1 MIQSSLYRALNK
13 GFDYQILACKDFK
26 ESELAKEVIS
36 YFKPNTKAIL
46 FPEFRAKKNDD
57 LRSFFEEFLQL
68 LGGLREF
75 YQALENKQEAIIIAP
90 ISALLHPLPKKELLE
105 SFKITLLE
113 KYNLKDLK
121 DKLFYYG
128 YEILDLVEVEG
139 EASFRGDIVDIYA
152 PNSKAYRLS
161 FFDTEC
167 ESIKEF
173 DPTTQ
178 MSLKEDL
185 LEIEIPPTL
194 FSLDEPSYKDLK
206 TKVEQS
212 PLNSFS
218 KDLTSFGLWFLGEK
232 ANDLLHAYKSVIS
245 PKALEEIQELASL
258 NELDCERFK
267 SLKVLENAQG
277 YEDLEIHAH
286 ALEGFIALHSN
297 HKITL
302 LAPNKTILDN
312 VLGTIKKSNM
322 DNVLGTIEKSNM
334 ECVIAPFV
342 LNFKTP
348 DGIFIS
354 LNSFERKKKRQK
366 SKLAL
371 NELNPGEWVV
381 HDDYGVGV
389 FSQLVQHSV
398 LGSKRDFLE
407 IAYLGEDKLLLP
419 VENLHLIARYVA
431 QSDSVPV
438 KDRLGKGS
446 FLKLKAKVRT
456 KLLEIAG
463 KIIELAAE
471 RNLILGKKMDTH
483 LAELE
488 VFKSHAGFE
497 YTSDQ
502 EKAIAEISKDLSS
515 KRVMDR
521 LLSGDVGFGKTEVA
535 MHAIFCAFL
544 NGFQSVLVVPTTLL
558 AHQHFETLRARFE
571 NFGVKVARLD
581 RYASEKNKLLKAV
594 ELGLIDVLVG
604 THAILGAKF
613 KNLGLVVV
621 DEEHKFGVKQKEAL
635 KELSKSVHF
644 LSMSATPIPRTLNM
658 ALSQIKSI
666 SSLKT
671 PPTDRKPSRTFLKEK
686 NDELLKEIIYREL
699 RRNGQIF
706 YIHNH
711 IASISKVK
719 TKLENL
725 IPKLKIAILH
735 SQINA
740 NKSEEI
746 MLEFAKGNYQ
756 VLLCTSIVES
766 GIHLPN
772 ANTIII
778 DNAQNFGLAD
788 LHQLRGRVGRG
799 KKEGFC
805 YFLIEDQ
812 KSLNEQA
819 LKRLLAL
826 EKNSYLGSGESIAY
840 HDLEIRGGGNLLGQ
854 DQSGHIKNI
863 GYALYTRMLEDA
875 IYELSGGK
883 KRLEKSVEIQLG
895 VSAFLNPELIASD
908 SLRLDLYRRLSLCEN
923 VDEVGQI
930 HEEIEDRFGKIDDLS
945 AQFLQ
950 IITLKILANQLGI
963 LKLSNFNQ
971 NITLTYSDEK
981 KESLKAPSK
990 DDNDILETL
999 LKHLRAQIS
1008 LKQR

>member
-26 ESELAKEVIS
+26 ESKLAKEVIS
-36 YFKPNTKAIL
+36 YFKPNTKAVL

-75 YQALENKQEAIIIAP
+75 YQALENKQEVIIIAP

-194 FSLDEPSYKDLK
+194 FSLDESSYKDLK

-232 ANDLLHAYKSVIS
+232 AQDLLSVYKSVIS
-245 PKALEEIQELASL
+245 PRALEEIQELTSL
-258 NELDCERFK
+258 NELDDERFK
-267 SLKVLENAQG
+267 FLKVLENVQG

-286 ALEGFIALHSN
+286 ALEGFIALHSH

-302 LAPNKTILDN
+302 LASNKTILDN
-312 VLGTIKKSNM
+312 AVSAL
-322 DNVLGTIEKSNM
+322 EKSNM

-348 DGIFIS
+348 DRIFIS

-371 NELNPGEWVV
+371 NELNAGEWVV

-389 FSQLVQHSV
+389 FSQLIQHSV

-431 QSDSVPV
+431 QSDSVPA

-456 KLLEIAG
+456 KLLEIAS

-471 RNLILGKKMDTH
+471 RNLILGKKMDVH

-544 NGFQSVLVVPTTLL
+544 NGFQSALVVPTTLL

-594 ELGLIDVLVG
+594 ELGQVDVLIG

-658 ALSQIKSI
+658 ALSQIKGI

-740 NKSEEI
+740 SESEEI

-812 KSLNEQA
+812 KNLNEQA

-908 SLRLDLYRRLSLCEN
+908 SLRLDLYRRLSLCED

-963 LKLSNFNQ
+963 IKLSNFNQ
-971 NITLTYSDEK
+971 NITITYGDEK

-1008 LKQR
+1008 LKRR

>member
-1 MIQSSLYRALNK
+1 MIQSSLYRALSE

-26 ESELAKEVIS
+26 ESKLAKEVIS
-36 YFKPNTKAIL
+36 YFKPNTKAVL

-105 SFKITLLE
+105 SFKITLSE

-178 MSLKEDL
+178 MSLKEEL

-232 ANDLLHAYKSVIS
+232 VQDLLSVYKSVIS

-258 NELDCERFK
+258 NELDGERFK
-267 SLKVLENAQG
+267 SLKVLENPQG

-286 ALEGFIALHSN
+286 ALEGFIALHSH

-312 VLGTIKKSNM
+312 VLGA
-322 DNVLGTIEKSNM
+322 LEKNSM

-456 KLLEIAG
+456 KLLEIAS

-471 RNLILGKKMDTH
+471 RNLILGKKMDTR

-544 NGFQSVLVVPTTLL
+544 NGFQSALVVPTTLL
-558 AHQHFETLRARFE
+558 AHQHFETLKARFE
-571 NFGVKVARLD
+571 KFGVKVARLD
-581 RYASEKNKLLKAV
+581 RYIKTSEKNKLLKAV
-594 ELGLIDVLVG
+594 ELGLIDVLIG

-613 KNLGLVVV
+613 KNLGLMVV

-658 ALSQIKSI
+658 ALSQIKGI
-666 SSLKT
+666 SSLKI

-686 NDELLKEIIYREL
+686 NDELLKEIIHREL

-719 TKLENL
+719 TKLEEL

-740 NKSEEI
+740 NESEEI

-908 SLRLDLYRRLSLCEN
+908 SLRLDLYRRLSLCED

-971 NITLTYSDEK
+971 NITLTYSDEH

-1008 LKQR
+1008 LKRR

>member
-36 YFKPNTKAIL
+36 YFKPHIKAIL

-75 YQALENKQEAIIIAP
+75 YQALENKQETIIIAP

-167 ESIKEF
+167 ESIKEL

-232 ANDLLHAYKSVIS
+232 ANDLLSVYKSVIS
-245 PKALEEIQELASL
+245 PRALEEIQELASL

-267 SLKVLENAQG
+267 FLKVLENVQG

-312 VLGTIKKSNM
+312 AISAL
-322 DNVLGTIEKSNM
+322 EKSYI

-389 FSQLVQHSV
+389 FSQLIQHSV

-419 VENLHLIARYVA
+419 VENLHLIARYVV
-431 QSDSVPV
+431 QSDSVPA

-456 KLLEIAG
+456 KLLEIAS

-471 RNLILGKKMDTH
+471 RNLILGKKMDVH

-488 VFKSHAGFE
+488 IFKSHAGFE

-515 KRVMDR
+515 HRVMDR

-544 NGFQSVLVVPTTLL
+544 NGFQSALVVPTTLL

-581 RYASEKNKLLKAV
+581 RYVSEKNKLLKAV
-594 ELGLIDVLVG
+594 ELGQVDVLVG

-658 ALSQIKSI
+658 ALSQIKGI

-711 IASISKVK
+711 IASILKVK

-740 NKSEEI
+740 NESEEI

-923 VDEVGQI
+923 TDEVGQI

-963 LKLSNFNQ
+963 IKLSNFNQ
-971 NITLTYSDEK
+971 NITIAYSDEK

-1008 LKQR
+1008 LKRR

>member
-1 MIQSSLYRALNK
+1 MIQSSLYGALNK

-139 EASFRGDIVDIYA
+139 EASFRGDIVDIYV

-194 FSLDEPSYKDLK
+194 FSLNEQSYKDLK

-258 NELDCERFK
+258 NELDGERFK
-267 SLKVLENAQG
+267 FLKVLENPQG
-277 YEDLEIHAH
+277 YEDLEIHVH
-286 ALEGFIALHSN
+286 ALESFIALHSN
-297 HKITL
+297 RKITL

-312 VLGTIKKSNM
+312 AISAL
-322 DNVLGTIEKSNM
+322 EKSHI

-371 NELNPGEWVV
+371 NELNAGEWVV

-407 IAYLGEDKLLLP
+407 IAYWGEDKLLLP

-431 QSDSVPV
+431 QSDSVPT

-446 FLKLKAKVRT
+446 FLKLKAKVKT
-456 KLLEIAG
+456 KLLEIAS

-471 RNLILGKKMDTH
+471 RNLILGKKMDTY

-488 VFKSHAGFE
+488 VFKSHVGFE

-544 NGFQSVLVVPTTLL
+544 NGFQSALVVPTTLL

-571 NFGVKVARLD
+571 NFGVKVVRLD

-604 THAILGAKF
+604 THAILGVKF

-658 ALSQIKSI
+658 ALSQIKGI
-666 SSLKT
+666 SSLKI

-686 NDELLKEIIYREL
+686 NDELLKEIIHREL

-719 TKLENL
+719 TKLEDL

-740 NKSEEI
+740 SESEEI

-923 VDEVGQI
+923 IDEVGQI

-963 LKLSNFNQ
+963 IKLSNFNQ
-971 NITLTYSDEK
+971 NITITYSDEK

-1008 LKQR
+1008 LKRH

>member
-36 YFKPNTKAIL
+36 YFKPNIKAIL

-75 YQALENKQEAIIIAP
+75 YQALENKQETIIIAP

-139 EASFRGDIVDIYA
+139 EASFRGDIVDIYV

-167 ESIKEF
+167 ESIKEL

-194 FSLDEPSYKDLK
+194 FSLNEQSYKDLK

-258 NELDCERFK
+258 NELDYERFK
-267 SLKVLENAQG
+267 FLKVLENPQG

-286 ALEGFIALHSN
+286 ALEGFIALHSH

-312 VLGTIKKSNM
+312 VLGM
-322 DNVLGTIEKSNM
+322 IEKSSM

-456 KLLEIAG
+456 KLLEIAS

-471 RNLILGKKMDTH
+471 RNLILGKKMDVH

-502 EKAIAEISKDLSS
+502 EKAIAEISRDLSS
-515 KRVMDR
+515 HRVMDR

-544 NGFQSVLVVPTTLL
+544 NGFQSALVVPTTLL

-594 ELGLIDVLVG
+594 GLGLIDVLVG

-658 ALSQIKSI
+658 ALSQIKGI

-719 TKLENL
+719 TKLEEL

-740 NKSEEI
+740 NESEEI

-950 IITLKILANQLGI
+950 IITLKILANQLDI
-963 LKLSNFNQ
+963 IKLSNFNQ
-971 NITLTYSDEK
+971 NITLTYSDEH

-1008 LKQR
+1008 LKRR

>member
-75 YQALENKQEAIIIAP
+75 YQALENKQEVIIIAP

-232 ANDLLHAYKSVIS
+232 AQDLLSVYKSVIS
-245 PKALEEIQELASL
+245 PRALEEIQELASL
-258 NELDCERFK
+258 NELDDERFK
-267 SLKVLENAQG
+267 FLKVLENAQG

-312 VLGTIKKSNM
+312 AVSALDT
-322 DNVLGTIEKSNM
+322 SNM

-348 DGIFIS
+348 DRIFIS

-371 NELNPGEWVV
+371 NELNAGEWVV

-389 FSQLVQHSV
+389 FSQLIQHSV

-502 EKAIAEISKDLSS
+502 EKAIAEISRDLSS
-515 KRVMDR
+515 HRVMDR

-544 NGFQSVLVVPTTLL
+544 NGFQSALVVPTTLL

-581 RYASEKNKLLKAV
+581 RYIKTSEKSKLLKAV
-594 ELGLIDVLVG
+594 ELGLVDALIG

-613 KNLGLVVV
+613 KNLGLMVV

-658 ALSQIKSI
+658 ALSQIKGI

-686 NDELLKEIIYREL
+686 NDELLKEIIHREL

-719 TKLENL
+719 TKLEEL

-740 NKSEEI
+740 NESEEV

-908 SLRLDLYRRLSLCEN
+908 SLRLDLYRRLSLCED

-963 LKLSNFNQ
+963 IKLSNFNQ
-971 NITLTYSDEK
+971 NITLTYNDEH

-999 LKHLRAQIS
+999 LKHLCAQIS
-1008 LKQR
+1008 LKRR

>member
-1 MIQSSLYRALNK
+1 MIQSSLYKALNE

-26 ESELAKEVIS
+26 ESRLAKEVIS
-36 YFKPNTKAIL
+36 YFKPNTKAVL

-75 YQALENKQEAIIIAP
+75 YQALENKQEVIIIAP
-90 ISALLHPLPKKELLE
+90 ISALLYPLPKKELLE

-139 EASFRGDIVDIYA
+139 EASFRGDIVDIYI

-161 FFDTEC
+161 FFDAEC
-167 ESIKEF
+167 ESIKEL

-232 ANDLLHAYKSVIS
+232 AQDLLSVYKSVIS
-245 PKALEEIQELASL
+245 PRALEEIQELASL
-258 NELDCERFK
+258 NELNYERFK
-267 SLKVLENAQG
+267 FLKVLENAQG

-312 VLGTIKKSNM
+312 AISTL
-322 DNVLGTIEKSNM
+322 ERSNM

-431 QSDSVPV
+431 QSDSVPA

-456 KLLEIAG
+456 KLLEIAS

-471 RNLILGKKMDTH
+471 RNLILGKKMDVH

-502 EKAIAEISKDLSS
+502 EKSIAEISKDLSS

-544 NGFQSVLVVPTTLL
+544 NGFQSALVVPTTLL

-594 ELGLIDVLVG
+594 ELGLVDVLVG

-658 ALSQIKSI
+658 ALSQIKGI

-686 NDELLKEIIYREL
+686 NDELLKEIIHREL

-719 TKLENL
+719 TKLEDL

-930 HEEIEDRFGKIDDLS
+930 HEEIEDRFGKMDDLS

-1008 LKQR
+1008 LKRR

>member
-1 MIQSSLYRALNK
+1 MIQSSLYKALNK

-128 YEILDLVEVEG
+128 YEIVDLVEVEG

-218 KDLTSFGLWFLGEK
+218 KDLTSFGLWFLEEK

-258 NELDCERFK
+258 NELDGERFK

-297 HKITL
+297 RKITL

-312 VLGTIKKSNM
+312 AISALERSSI
-322 DNVLGTIEKSNM
+322 

-371 NELNPGEWVV
+371 NELNAGEWVV

-407 IAYLGEDKLLLP
+407 IAYWGEDKLLLP

-431 QSDSVPV
+431 QSDSVPA

-456 KLLEIAG
+456 KLLEIAS

-471 RNLILGKKMDTH
+471 RNLILGKKMDVH

-502 EKAIAEISKDLSS
+502 EKAIAEISRDLSS

-544 NGFQSVLVVPTTLL
+544 NGFQSALVVPTTLL
-558 AHQHFETLRARFE
+558 AHQHFETLRVRFE

-594 ELGLIDVLVG
+594 ELGQVDALIG

-658 ALSQIKSI
+658 ALSQIKGI

-686 NDELLKEIIYREL
+686 NDELLKEIIHREL

-711 IASISKVK
+711 IASILKVK
-719 TKLENL
+719 TKLEEL

-740 NKSEEI
+740 NESEEI

-863 GYALYTRMLEDA
+863 GYVLYTRMLEDA

-963 LKLSNFNQ
+963 VKLSNFNQ
-971 NITLTYSDEK
+971 NITLTYNDEH

-1008 LKQR
+1008 LKWR

>member
-26 ESELAKEVIS
+26 ESKLAKEVIS

-75 YQALENKQEAIIIAP
+75 YQALENKKEVIIIAP

-167 ESIKEF
+167 ESIKEL

-185 LEIEIPPTL
+185 LEIEIHPTL
-194 FSLDEPSYKDLK
+194 FSLDESSYKDLK

-258 NELDCERFK
+258 NELDYERFK
-267 SLKVLENAQG
+267 FLEVLENAQG

-286 ALEGFIALHSN
+286 ALEGFIALHSH

-302 LAPNKTILDN
+302 LAPNKTIL
-312 VLGTIKKSNM
+312 

-371 NELNPGEWVV
+371 NELNAGEWVV

-431 QSDSVPV
+431 QSDSVPA

-456 KLLEIAG
+456 KLLEIAS

-544 NGFQSVLVVPTTLL
+544 NGFQSALVVPTTLL

-594 ELGLIDVLVG
+594 GLGLIDVLVG

-658 ALSQIKSI
+658 ALSQIKGI

-711 IASISKVK
+711 IASILKVK

-740 NKSEEI
+740 NESEEI

-826 EKNSYLGSGESIAY
+826 EKNSYLGSGESVAY

-923 VDEVGQI
+923 IDEVGQI

-963 LKLSNFNQ
+963 IKLSNFNQ
-971 NITLTYSDEK
+971 NITITYSDGK

-1008 LKQR
+1008 LKRH

>member
-1 MIQSSLYRALNK
+1 MIQSSLYGVLNK

-161 FFDTEC
+161 FFDMEC

-185 LEIEIPPTL
+185 LEVEIPPTL

-245 PKALEEIQELASL
+245 PKALGEIQELTSL
-258 NELDCERFK
+258 NELDGERFK
-267 SLKVLENAQG
+267 FLKVLENPQG

-286 ALEGFIALHSN
+286 ALESFIALHSN
-297 HKITL
+297 RKITL

-312 VLGTIKKSNM
+312 AISTL
-322 DNVLGTIEKSNM
+322 EKSHI

-371 NELNPGEWVV
+371 NELNAGEWVV

-407 IAYLGEDKLLLP
+407 IAYFGEDKLLLP

-431 QSDSVPV
+431 QSDSVPI

-446 FLKLKAKVRT
+446 FLKLKAKVKT
-456 KLLEIAG
+456 KLLEIAS

-488 VFKSHAGFE
+488 IFKSHAGFE

-544 NGFQSVLVVPTTLL
+544 NGFQSALVVPTTLL

-581 RYASEKNKLLKAV
+581 RYASEKNKLLKAA

-658 ALSQIKSI
+658 ALSQIKGI
-666 SSLKT
+666 SSLKI

-686 NDELLKEIIYREL
+686 NDELLKEIIHREL

-719 TKLENL
+719 TKLEDL

-740 NKSEEI
+740 HESEEI

-812 KSLNEQA
+812 KSLNEQS

-883 KRLEKSVEIQLG
+883 KRLEKSVEIQLS

-923 VDEVGQI
+923 TDEVGQI

-963 LKLSNFNQ
+963 IKLSNFNQ
-971 NITLTYSDEK
+971 NITITYSDEK

-999 LKHLRAQIS
+999 LKHLRVQIS
-1008 LKQR
+1008 LKRH

>member
-26 ESELAKEVIS
+26 ESELAKEVIN

-139 EASFRGDIVDIYA
+139 EASFRGDIVDIYI

-167 ESIKEF
+167 ESIKEL

-194 FSLDEPSYKDLK
+194 FSLDESSYKDLK

-232 ANDLLHAYKSVIS
+232 AQDLLSVYKSVIS
-245 PKALEEIQELASL
+245 PRALEEIQELASL
-258 NELDCERFK
+258 NELDGERFK
-267 SLKVLENAQG
+267 FLKVLENAQG
-277 YEDLEIHAH
+277 YEDLEIHVH

-302 LAPNKTILDN
+302 LAPNKTIL
-312 VLGTIKKSNM
+312 

-431 QSDSVPV
+431 QSDSVPA

-488 VFKSHAGFE
+488 IFKSHAGFE

-515 KRVMDR
+515 HRVMDR

-544 NGFQSVLVVPTTLL
+544 NGFQSALVVPTTLL

-594 ELGLIDVLVG
+594 ELGLVDALVG

-658 ALSQIKSI
+658 ALSQIKGI

-719 TKLENL
+719 TKLEEL

-740 NKSEEI
+740 SESEEI

-805 YFLIEDQ
+805 YFLIENQ

-826 EKNSYLGSGESIAY
+826 EKNSYLGSGESVAY

-923 VDEVGQI
+923 TDEVGQI

-963 LKLSNFNQ
+963 IKLSNFNQ
-971 NITLTYSDEK
+971 NITITYSDEK

-1008 LKQR
+1008 LKRR

>member
-26 ESELAKEVIS
+26 ETELAKEVIS
-36 YFKPNTKAIL
+36 YFKPNIKAVL

-167 ESIKEF
+167 ESIKEL

-258 NELDCERFK
+258 NELDGERFK
-267 SLKVLENAQG
+267 FLEVLENAQG

-312 VLGTIKKSNM
+312 AISVLERSHI
-322 DNVLGTIEKSNM
+322 

-371 NELNPGEWVV
+371 NELNAGEWVV

-431 QSDSVPV
+431 QSDSVPA

-456 KLLEIAG
+456 KLLEIAS

-471 RNLILGKKMDTH
+471 RNLILGKKMDVH

-515 KRVMDR
+515 HRVMDR

-544 NGFQSVLVVPTTLL
+544 NGFQSALVVPTTLL
-558 AHQHFETLRARFE
+558 AHQHFETLRVRFE
-571 NFGVKVARLD
+571 NFGVRVARLD
-581 RYASEKNKLLKAV
+581 RYASEKNKLLKVV
-594 ELGLIDVLVG
+594 ELGQVDVLVG

-658 ALSQIKSI
+658 ALSQIKGI

-719 TKLENL
+719 TKLEEL

-971 NITLTYSDEK
+971 NITITYSDEK

-1008 LKQR
+1008 LKRR

>member
-75 YQALENKQEAIIIAP
+75 YQALENKQEVIIIAP

-139 EASFRGDIVDIYA
+139 EASFRGDIVDIYV

-194 FSLDEPSYKDLK
+194 FSLNEQSYKDLK

-245 PKALEEIQELASL
+245 PKALEEIQELTIL
-258 NELDCERFK
+258 NELDGERFK
-267 SLKVLENAQG
+267 FLKVLENAQG

-286 ALEGFIALHSN
+286 ALESFIALHSN
-297 HKITL
+297 RKITL

-312 VLGTIKKSNM
+312 AINAL
-322 DNVLGTIEKSNM
+322 EKSHI

-371 NELNPGEWVV
+371 NELNAGEWVV

-407 IAYLGEDKLLLP
+407 IAYWGEDKLLLP
-419 VENLHLIARYVA
+419 VENLHLIARYVV
-431 QSDSVPV
+431 QSDSVPT

-446 FLKLKAKVRT
+446 FLKLKAKVKT
-456 KLLEIAG
+456 KLLEIAS

-544 NGFQSVLVVPTTLL
+544 NGFQSALVVPTTLL

-604 THAILGAKF
+604 THAIFCTKF

-658 ALSQIKSI
+658 ALSQIKGI
-666 SSLKT
+666 SSLKI

-686 NDELLKEIIYREL
+686 NDELLKEIIHREL

-719 TKLENL
+719 TKLEDL

-735 SQINA
+735 SQISA
-740 NKSEEI
+740 HESEEI

-883 KRLEKSVEIQLG
+883 KRLEKSVEIQLS

-923 VDEVGQI
+923 TDEVGQI

-963 LKLSNFNQ
+963 IKLSNFNQ
-971 NITLTYSDEK
+971 NITITYSDEK

-999 LKHLRAQIS
+999 LKHLRAQIP
-1008 LKQR
+1008 LKRH

>member
-36 YFKPNTKAIL
+36 YFKPNIKAVL

-75 YQALENKQEAIIIAP
+75 YQALENKQEVIIIAP

-139 EASFRGDIVDIYA
+139 EASFRGDIVDIYI
-152 PNSKAYRLS
+152 PNSRAYRLS

-194 FSLDEPSYKDLK
+194 FSLDESSYKDLK

-212 PLNSFS
+212 PFNSFS

-232 ANDLLHAYKSVIS
+232 AQDLLSVYKSVIS
-245 PKALEEIQELASL
+245 PRALEEIQELASL

-267 SLKVLENAQG
+267 FLKVLENAQG

-286 ALEGFIALHSN
+286 ALEGFIALHSH

-312 VLGTIKKSNM
+312 VLGA
-322 DNVLGTIEKSNM
+322 IEKSSM

-431 QSDSVPV
+431 QSDSVPA

-456 KLLEIAG
+456 KLLEIAS

-544 NGFQSVLVVPTTLL
+544 NGFQSALVVPTTLL

-594 ELGLIDVLVG
+594 ELGLVDALIG

-658 ALSQIKSI
+658 ALSQIKGI

-719 TKLENL
+719 TKLEEL

-740 NKSEEI
+740 NESEEI

-826 EKNSYLGSGESIAY
+826 EKNSYLGSGESVAY

-923 VDEVGQI
+923 TDEVGQI

-963 LKLSNFNQ
+963 IKLSNFNQ

-1008 LKQR
+1008 LKRR

>member
-1 MIQSSLYRALNK
+1 MIQSSLYKALNE

-26 ESELAKEVIS
+26 ESRLAKEVIS
-36 YFKPNTKAIL
+36 YFKPNTKAVL

-68 LGGLREF
+68 LGALREF

-139 EASFRGDIVDIYA
+139 EASFRGDIVDIYI

-161 FFDTEC
+161 FFDAEC
-167 ESIKEF
+167 ESIKEL

-218 KDLTSFGLWFLGEK
+218 KDLASFGLWFLGEK
-232 ANDLLHAYKSVIS
+232 ANDLLGVYQSIIS
-245 PKALEEIQELASL
+245 PRALEEIQELASL

-267 SLKVLENAQG
+267 FLKVLENAQG

-312 VLGTIKKSNM
+312 VLGTIERS
-322 DNVLGTIEKSNM
+322 SM

-471 RNLILGKKMDTH
+471 RNLILGKKMDVH

-515 KRVMDR
+515 HRVMDR

-544 NGFQSVLVVPTTLL
+544 NGFQSALVVPTTLL
-558 AHQHFETLRARFE
+558 AHQHFETLKARFE
-571 NFGVKVARLD
+571 KFGVKVARLD
-581 RYASEKNKLLKAV
+581 RYIKTSEKNKLLKAV

-613 KNLGLVVV
+613 KNLGLMVV

-658 ALSQIKSI
+658 ALSQIKGI

-711 IASISKVK
+711 IVSISKVK
-719 TKLENL
+719 TKLEEL

-963 LKLSNFNQ
+963 IKLSNFNQ

-1008 LKQR
+1008 LKRR

>member
-75 YQALENKQEAIIIAP
+75 YQALENKQETIIIAP

-178 MSLKEDL
+178 MSLKEDW

-194 FSLDEPSYKDLK
+194 FSLNEQSYKDLK

-212 PLNSFS
+212 PFNSFS

-267 SLKVLENAQG
+267 FLKVLEDPQG

-286 ALEGFIALHSN
+286 ALESFITLHSN
-297 HKITL
+297 RKITL

-312 VLGTIKKSNM
+312 AISTL
-322 DNVLGTIEKSNM
+322 EKSNI

-371 NELNPGEWVV
+371 NELNAGEWVV

-431 QSDSVPV
+431 QSDSVPI

-471 RNLILGKKMDTH
+471 RNLILGKKMETH

-581 RYASEKNKLLKAV
+581 RYASGKNKLLKAV

-658 ALSQIKSI
+658 ALSQIKGI

-719 TKLENL
+719 TKLEDL

-740 NKSEEI
+740 NESEEI

-923 VDEVGQI
+923 TDEVGQI
-930 HEEIEDRFGKIDDLS
+930 HEEIEDRFGKVDDLS

-963 LKLSNFNQ
+963 IKLSNFNQ
-971 NITLTYSDEK
+971 NITITYSGGK

-1008 LKQR
+1008 LKRH

>member
-1 MIQSSLYRALNK
+1 MIQSSLYGALNK

-152 PNSKAYRLS
+152 PNSNAYRLS

-218 KDLTSFGLWFLGEK
+218 KDLTSFGLWFLEEK

-258 NELDCERFK
+258 NELDNERFK
-267 SLKVLENAQG
+267 SLKVLETPQG

-297 HKITL
+297 RKITL

-312 VLGTIKKSNM
+312 AISVL
-322 DNVLGTIEKSNM
+322 EKSHI

-366 SKLAL
+366 SKIAL
-371 NELNPGEWVV
+371 NELNAGEWVV

-419 VENLHLIARYVA
+419 VENLHLIARYVV
-431 QSDSVPV
+431 QSDSVPT

-446 FLKLKAKVRT
+446 FLKLKAKVKT

-544 NGFQSVLVVPTTLL
+544 NGFQSALVVPTTLL
-558 AHQHFETLRARFE
+558 VHQHFETLRARFE

-658 ALSQIKSI
+658 ALSQIKGI
-666 SSLKT
+666 SSLKI

-686 NDELLKEIIYREL
+686 NDGLLKEIIHREL

-719 TKLENL
+719 TKLEDL

-740 NKSEEI
+740 HESEEI

-883 KRLEKSVEIQLG
+883 KRLEKSVEIQLS

-923 VDEVGQI
+923 IDEVGQI

-963 LKLSNFNQ
+963 IKLSNFNQ
-971 NITLTYSDEK
+971 NITITYSDEK

-999 LKHLRAQIS
+999 LKHLRTQIS
-1008 LKQR
+1008 LKRH

>member
-26 ESELAKEVIS
+26 ESKLAKEVIS
-36 YFKPNTKAIL
+36 YFKPNTKAVL

-75 YQALENKQEAIIIAP
+75 YQALENKQEVIIIAP

-194 FSLDEPSYKDLK
+194 FSLDEPSYKNLK

-245 PKALEEIQELASL
+245 PRALEEIQELASL
-258 NELDCERFK
+258 NELDYERFK
-267 SLKVLENAQG
+267 FLKVLENVQG

-312 VLGTIKKSNM
+312 AISTL
-322 DNVLGTIEKSNM
+322 EKSNIQ
-334 ECVIAPFV
+334 CVIAPFV

-431 QSDSVPV
+431 QSDSVPA

-471 RNLILGKKMDTH
+471 RNLILGKKMDVH

-515 KRVMDR
+515 YRVMDR

-544 NGFQSVLVVPTTLL
+544 NGFQSALVVPTTLL

-594 ELGLIDVLVG
+594 ELGQVDVLVG

-658 ALSQIKSI
+658 ALSQIKGI

-719 TKLENL
+719 TKLEEL

-740 NKSEEI
+740 NESEEI

-923 VDEVGQI
+923 TDEVGQI
-930 HEEIEDRFGKIDDLS
+930 HEEIEDRFGKMDDLS

-963 LKLSNFNQ
+963 IKLSNFNQ
-971 NITLTYSDEK
+971 NITITYSDEH

-1008 LKQR
+1008 LKRR

>member
-167 ESIKEF
+167 ESIKEL

-258 NELDCERFK
+258 NELDCECFK
-267 SLKVLENAQG
+267 FLKVLENAQG
-277 YEDLEIHAH
+277 YEDLEIHVH

-312 VLGTIKKSNM
+312 VLGTI
-322 DNVLGTIEKSNM
+322 EKSSM

-431 QSDSVPV
+431 QSDSVPA

-594 ELGLIDVLVG
+594 ELGLVDVLVG

-658 ALSQIKSI
+658 ALSQIKGI

-719 TKLENL
+719 TKLEEL

-740 NKSEEI
+740 NESEEI

-963 LKLSNFNQ
+963 IKLSNFNQ
-971 NITLTYSDEK
+971 NITITYSDEK

-999 LKHLRAQIS
+999 LKHLRTQIS
-1008 LKQR
+1008 LKRR

>member
-36 YFKPNTKAIL
+36 YFKPNIKAVL

-167 ESIKEF
+167 ESIKEL

-232 ANDLLHAYKSVIS
+232 ANDLLHTYKSIIS

-267 SLKVLENAQG
+267 FLKVLETPQG

-297 HKITL
+297 RKITL

-312 VLGTIKKSNM
+312 AISALERSN
-322 DNVLGTIEKSNM
+322 I

-431 QSDSVPV
+431 QSDSVPA

-471 RNLILGKKMDTH
+471 RNLILGKKMDVH

-515 KRVMDR
+515 HRVMDR

-544 NGFQSVLVVPTTLL
+544 NGFQSALVVPTTLL

-594 ELGLIDVLVG
+594 ELGQVDALIG

-658 ALSQIKSI
+658 ALSQIKGI

-686 NDELLKEIIYREL
+686 NDELLKEIIHREL

-826 EKNSYLGSGESIAY
+826 EKNSYLGSGESVAY
-840 HDLEIRGGGNLLGQ
+840 HDLEIMGGGNLLGQ

-908 SLRLDLYRRLSLCEN
+908 SLRLDLYRRLSLCED

-963 LKLSNFNQ
+963 IKLSNFNQ
-971 NITLTYSDEK
+971 NITITYSDEK

-1008 LKQR
+1008 LKRR

>member
-1 MIQSSLYRALNK
+1 MIQSSLYGALNK

-161 FFDTEC
+161 FFDMEC

-185 LEIEIPPTL
+185 LEVEIPPTL
-194 FSLDEPSYKDLK
+194 FSLNEQSYKDLK

-218 KDLTSFGLWFLGEK
+218 KDLTSFGLWFLWEK

-258 NELDCERFK
+258 NELDYERFK
-267 SLKVLENAQG
+267 FLKVLENPQG

-286 ALEGFIALHSN
+286 ALESFIALHSN
-297 HKITL
+297 RKITL

-312 VLGTIKKSNM
+312 AISVL
-322 DNVLGTIEKSNM
+322 EKSHI

-366 SKLAL
+366 SKLSL
-371 NELNPGEWVV
+371 NELNAGEWVV

-407 IAYLGEDKLLLP
+407 IAYWGEDKLLLP

-431 QSDSVPV
+431 QSDSVPI

-456 KLLEIAG
+456 KLLEIAS

-544 NGFQSVLVVPTTLL
+544 NGFQSALVVPTTLL

-658 ALSQIKSI
+658 ALSQIKGI
-666 SSLKT
+666 SSLKI

-686 NDELLKEIIYREL
+686 NDELLKEIIHREL

-719 TKLENL
+719 TKLEDL

-735 SQINA
+735 SQISA
-740 NKSEEI
+740 HESEEI

-883 KRLEKSVEIQLG
+883 KRLEKSVEIQLS

-923 VDEVGQI
+923 IDEVGQI

-945 AQFLQ
+945 TQFLQ

-963 LKLSNFNQ
+963 IKLSNFNQ
-971 NITLTYSDEK
+971 NITIAYSDEK

-1008 LKQR
+1008 LKRH

>member
-1 MIQSSLYRALNK
+1 MIQSSLYKALNE

-26 ESELAKEVIS
+26 ESRLAKEVIS
-36 YFKPNTKAIL
+36 YVKPNTKAVL

-68 LGGLREF
+68 LGALREF
-75 YQALENKQEAIIIAP
+75 YQALENKQETIIIAP

-113 KYNLKDLK
+113 KYNLKELK

-139 EASFRGDIVDIYA
+139 EASFRGDIVDIYI

-161 FFDTEC
+161 FFDAEC
-167 ESIKEF
+167 ESIKEL

-194 FSLDEPSYKDLK
+194 FSLDESSYKDLK

-232 ANDLLHAYKSVIS
+232 ANDLLGVYQSIIS
-245 PKALEEIQELASL
+245 SKALEEIQELASL
-258 NELDCERFK
+258 NELDDERFK
-267 SLKVLENAQG
+267 FLKVLENAQG

-312 VLGTIKKSNM
+312 AVSALDT
-322 DNVLGTIEKSNM
+322 SNM

-348 DGIFIS
+348 DRIFIS

-389 FSQLVQHSV
+389 FSQLIQHSV
-398 LGSKRDFLE
+398 LESKRDFLE

-471 RNLILGKKMDTH
+471 RNLILGKKMDVH

-502 EKAIAEISKDLSS
+502 EKAIAEISRDLSS
-515 KRVMDR
+515 HRVMDR

-544 NGFQSVLVVPTTLL
+544 NGFQSALVVPTTLL

-581 RYASEKNKLLKAV
+581 RYIKTSEKNKLLKAV
-594 ELGLIDVLVG
+594 ELGQVDALIG

-613 KNLGLVVV
+613 KNLGLMVV

-658 ALSQIKSI
+658 ALSQIKGI

-719 TKLENL
+719 TKLEEL

-740 NKSEEI
+740 SESEEI

-923 VDEVGQI
+923 TDEVGQI
-930 HEEIEDRFGKIDDLS
+930 HEEIEDRFGKMDDLS

-963 LKLSNFNQ
+963 IKLSNFNQ

-1008 LKQR
+1008 LKRR

>member
-1 MIQSSLYRALNK
+1 MIQSSLYEALNK

-185 LEIEIPPTL
+185 LEVEIPPTL
-194 FSLDEPSYKDLK
+194 FSLDEQSYKDLK

-218 KDLTSFGLWFLGEK
+218 KDLTSFGLWLLGEK

-258 NELDCERFK
+258 NELDGERFK
-267 SLKVLENAQG
+267 FLKVLENPQG

-286 ALEGFIALHSN
+286 ALESFITLHSN
-297 HKITL
+297 CKITL

-312 VLGTIKKSNM
+312 AISAL
-322 DNVLGTIEKSNM
+322 EKSHI

-371 NELNPGEWVV
+371 NELNAGEWVV

-407 IAYLGEDKLLLP
+407 IAYWGEDKLLLP

-431 QSDSVPV
+431 QSDSVPT
-438 KDRLGKGS
+438 KDRLGKGN
-446 FLKLKAKVRT
+446 FLKLKAKVKT
-456 KLLEIAG
+456 KLLEIAS

-483 LAELE
+483 LVELE

-544 NGFQSVLVVPTTLL
+544 NGFQSALVVPTTLL

-594 ELGLIDVLVG
+594 ELGLVDVLVG
-604 THAILGAKF
+604 THAILGTKF

-658 ALSQIKSI
+658 ALSQIKGI
-666 SSLKT
+666 SSLKI

-686 NDELLKEIIYREL
+686 NDELLKEIIHREL

-719 TKLENL
+719 TKLEEL

-740 NKSEEI
+740 SESEEI

-819 LKRLLAL
+819 LKRLIAL

-883 KRLEKSVEIQLG
+883 KRLEKSVEIQLS
-895 VSAFLNPELIASD
+895 VSAFLNPELIGSD
-908 SLRLDLYRRLSLCEN
+908 NLRLDLYRRLSLCEN
-923 VDEVGQI
+923 TDEVGQI

-963 LKLSNFNQ
+963 IKLSNFNQ
-971 NITLTYSDEK
+971 NITIAYNDEK

-1008 LKQR
+1008 LKRC

>member
-26 ESELAKEVIS
+26 ESKLAKEVIS
-36 YFKPNTKAIL
+36 YFKPNIKAIL

-75 YQALENKQEAIIIAP
+75 YQALENKQETIIIAP

-139 EASFRGDIVDIYA
+139 EASFRGDIVDIYI

-167 ESIKEF
+167 ESIKEL
-173 DPTTQ
+173 DPATQ

-232 ANDLLHAYKSVIS
+232 AQDLLSVYKSIIS
-245 PKALEEIQELASL
+245 PRALEEIQELASL

-267 SLKVLENAQG
+267 FLKVLENAQG

-312 VLGTIKKSNM
+312 AISAL
-322 DNVLGTIEKSNM
+322 EKSNM

-371 NELNPGEWVV
+371 NELNAGEWVV

-456 KLLEIAG
+456 KLLEIAS

-471 RNLILGKKMDTH
+471 RNLILGKKMDVY

-515 KRVMDR
+515 HRVMDR

-544 NGFQSVLVVPTTLL
+544 NGFQSALVVPTTLL

-571 NFGVKVARLD
+571 KFGVKVARLD

-594 ELGLIDVLVG
+594 ELGLVDVLVG

-658 ALSQIKSI
+658 ALSQIKGI

-671 PPTDRKPSRTFLKEK
+671 PPTDRKPIRTFLKEK
-686 NDELLKEIIYREL
+686 NDELLKEIIHREL

-740 NKSEEI
+740 NESEEI

-883 KRLEKSVEIQLG
+883 KRLEKSVEIQLS

-963 LKLSNFNQ
+963 IKLSNFNQ
-971 NITLTYSDEK
+971 NITLTYNDEH

-1008 LKQR
+1008 LKRR

>member
-36 YFKPNTKAIL
+36 YFKPNIKAIL

-75 YQALENKQEAIIIAP
+75 YRALENKQEAIIIAP

-194 FSLDEPSYKDLK
+194 FSLNEQSYKDLK

-245 PKALEEIQELASL
+245 PRALEEIQELASL
-258 NELDCERFK
+258 NELDGERFK
-267 SLKVLENAQG
+267 FLKVLESPQD

-286 ALEGFIALHSN
+286 ALESFIALHSN
-297 HKITL
+297 RKITL
-302 LAPNKTILDN
+302 LSPNKTILDN
-312 VLGTIKKSNM
+312 AISAL
-322 DNVLGTIEKSNM
+322 EKSHI

-348 DGIFIS
+348 DRIFIS

-371 NELNPGEWVV
+371 NELNAGEWVV

-431 QSDSVPV
+431 QSDSVPI
-438 KDRLGKGS
+438 KDRLGKGN
-446 FLKLKAKVRT
+446 FLKLKAKVKT
-456 KLLEIAG
+456 KLLEIAS

-488 VFKSHAGFE
+488 IFKSHAGFE

-515 KRVMDR
+515 QRVMDR

-544 NGFQSVLVVPTTLL
+544 NGFQSALVVPTTLL

-571 NFGVKVARLD
+571 NFGIKVARLD

-635 KELSKSVHF
+635 KKLSKSVHF

-658 ALSQIKSI
+658 ALSQIKGI
-666 SSLKT
+666 SSLKI

-686 NDELLKEIIYREL
+686 NDELLKEIIHREL
-699 RRNGQIF
+699 RRNGQIL

-719 TKLENL
+719 TKLEDL

-740 NKSEEI
+740 SESEEI

-826 EKNSYLGSGESIAY
+826 EKSSYLGSGESIAY

-883 KRLEKSVEIQLG
+883 KRLEKSVEIQLS
-895 VSAFLNPELIASD
+895 VSAFLNPELIGSD

-923 VDEVGQI
+923 TDEVGQI

-963 LKLSNFNQ
+963 IKLSNFNQ
-971 NITLTYSDEK
+971 NITITYSDEK

-1008 LKQR
+1008 LKRH

>member
-26 ESELAKEVIS
+26 ESKLAKEVIS
-36 YFKPNTKAIL
+36 YFKPNIKAIL

-75 YQALENKQEAIIIAP
+75 YQALENKQETIIIAP

-161 FFDTEC
+161 FFDAEC

-232 ANDLLHAYKSVIS
+232 ANDLLGVYQSIIS

-258 NELDCERFK
+258 NELNYERFK
-267 SLKVLENAQG
+267 LLKVLENAQG

-312 VLGTIKKSNM
+312 VLGA
-322 DNVLGTIEKSNM
+322 IEKSSM

-354 LNSFERKKKRQK
+354 LNSFERKKKHRK

-431 QSDSVPV
+431 QSDSVPA

-471 RNLILGKKMDTH
+471 RNLILGKKMDVH

-515 KRVMDR
+515 HKVMDR

-594 ELGLIDVLVG
+594 ELGLVDVLVG

-658 ALSQIKSI
+658 AFSQIKGI

-805 YFLIEDQ
+805 YFLTEDQ

-963 LKLSNFNQ
+963 IKLSNFNQ
-971 NITLTYSDEK
+971 NITITYGDEK

-999 LKHLRAQIS
+999 LKHLRTQFS
-1008 LKQR
+1008 LKRR

>member
-161 FFDTEC
+161 FFDAEC

-173 DPTTQ
+173 DPITQ

-194 FSLDEPSYKDLK
+194 FSLNEPSYKDLK

-245 PKALEEIQELASL
+245 PKALEEIQELGSL
-258 NELDCERFK
+258 NELDNERFK
-267 SLKVLENAQG
+267 FLKVLENPQG

-286 ALEGFIALHSN
+286 ALESFIALHSN
-297 HKITL
+297 RKITL

-312 VLGTIKKSNM
+312 AISAL
-322 DNVLGTIEKSNM
+322 EKSHI

-371 NELNPGEWVV
+371 NELNAGEWVV

-407 IAYLGEDKLLLP
+407 IAYWGEDKLLLP

-431 QSDSVPV
+431 QSDSVPT

-446 FLKLKAKVRT
+446 FLKLKAKVKT
-456 KLLEIAG
+456 KLLEIAS

-515 KRVMDR
+515 HRVMDR

-544 NGFQSVLVVPTTLL
+544 NGFQSTLVVPTTLL

-594 ELGLIDVLVG
+594 ELGLVDVLVG

-658 ALSQIKSI
+658 ALSQIKGI

-686 NDELLKEIIYREL
+686 NDELLKEIIHREL

-719 TKLENL
+719 TKLEDL

-826 EKNSYLGSGESIAY
+826 EKNSYLGSGESVAY

-963 LKLSNFNQ
+963 IKLSNFNQ
-971 NITLTYSDEK
+971 NITLTYSDEH

-999 LKHLRAQIS
+999 LKHLHAQIS
-1008 LKQR
+1008 LKRR

>member
-1 MIQSSLYRALNK
+1 MIQASLYRALNK

-26 ESELAKEVIS
+26 ESKLAKEVIS
-36 YFKPNTKAIL
+36 YVKPNTKAVL

-68 LGGLREF
+68 LGALREF

-139 EASFRGDIVDIYA
+139 EASFRGDIVDVYA

-232 ANDLLHAYKSVIS
+232 AQDLLSVYKSVIS
-245 PKALEEIQELASL
+245 PRALEEIQELASL
-258 NELDCERFK
+258 NELDDERFK
-267 SLKVLENAQG
+267 FLKVLESAQG

-312 VLGTIKKSNM
+312 AISAL
-322 DNVLGTIEKSNM
+322 EKSNI

-348 DGIFIS
+348 DRIFIS

-371 NELNPGEWVV
+371 NELNAGEWVV

-389 FSQLVQHSV
+389 FSQLIQHSV

-446 FLKLKAKVRT
+446 FLKLKAKVRA

-502 EKAIAEISKDLSS
+502 EKAIAEISRDLSS
-515 KRVMDR
+515 HRVMDR

-581 RYASEKNKLLKAV
+581 RYIKTSEKNKLLKAV
-594 ELGLIDVLVG
+594 ELGQVDALIG

-658 ALSQIKSI
+658 ALSQIKGI

-686 NDELLKEIIYREL
+686 NDELLKEIIHREL

-740 NKSEEI
+740 NESEEI
-746 MLEFAKGNYQ
+746 MLEFAKGSYQ

-923 VDEVGQI
+923 IDEVGQI

-963 LKLSNFNQ
+963 IKLSNFNQ

-1008 LKQR
+1008 LKRR

>member
-75 YQALENKQEAIIIAP
+75 YQTLENKQEAIIIAP

-161 FFDTEC
+161 FFDAEC

-173 DPTTQ
+173 DPITQ

-258 NELDCERFK
+258 NELDGERFK

-297 HKITL
+297 HKITI

-312 VLGTIKKSNM
+312 TIGA
-322 DNVLGTIEKSNM
+322 LEKSSI

-366 SKLAL
+366 SRLAL

-407 IAYLGEDKLLLP
+407 IAYWGEDKLLLP

-431 QSDSVPV
+431 QSDSVPA

-471 RNLILGKKMDTH
+471 RNLILGKKMDVH

-488 VFKSHAGFE
+488 IFKSHAGFE

-515 KRVMDR
+515 RRVMDR

-535 MHAIFCAFL
+535 MHAIFCTFL
-544 NGFQSVLVVPTTLL
+544 NGFQSALVVPTTLL

-594 ELGLIDVLVG
+594 GLGLIDVLVG

-658 ALSQIKSI
+658 ALSQIKGI

-686 NDELLKEIIYREL
+686 NDELLKEIIHREL

-719 TKLENL
+719 TKLEEL

-740 NKSEEI
+740 HESEEI

-923 VDEVGQI
+923 TDEVGQI

-963 LKLSNFNQ
+963 IKLSNFNQ
-971 NITLTYSDEK
+971 NITITYNDEH

-1008 LKQR
+1008 LKWH

>member
-26 ESELAKEVIS
+26 ESKLAKEVIN
-36 YFKPNTKAIL
+36 YFKPNTKPIL

-75 YQALENKQEAIIIAP
+75 YQALENKQETIIIAP

-139 EASFRGDIVDIYA
+139 EASFRGDIVDIYV

-167 ESIKEF
+167 ESIKEL

-178 MSLKEDL
+178 MSLKEEL

-232 ANDLLHAYKSVIS
+232 AQDLLSVYKSVIS

-258 NELDCERFK
+258 NELNYERFK
-267 SLKVLENAQG
+267 FLKVLENAQG

-286 ALEGFIALHSN
+286 ALEGFIALHSH

-302 LAPNKTILDN
+302 LASNKTILDN
-312 VLGTIKKSNM
+312 AISAL
-322 DNVLGTIEKSNM
+322 EKSNI

-398 LGSKRDFLE
+398 LGIKRDFLE

-431 QSDSVPV
+431 QSDSVPA

-488 VFKSHAGFE
+488 IFKSHAGFE

-502 EKAIAEISKDLSS
+502 EKAIAETSKDLSS
-515 KRVMDR
+515 HRVMDR

-544 NGFQSVLVVPTTLL
+544 NGFQSALVVPTTLL

-594 ELGLIDVLVG
+594 ELGLVDVLVG

-613 KNLGLVVV
+613 KNLGLMVV

-658 ALSQIKSI
+658 ALSQIKGI

-686 NDELLKEIIYREL
+686 NDELLKEIIHREL

-719 TKLENL
+719 TKLEEL
-725 IPKLKIAILH
+725 IPKLRIAILH

-971 NITLTYSDEK
+971 NITITYSDEK

-999 LKHLRAQIS
+999 LKHLHAQIS
-1008 LKQR
+1008 LKRR

>member
-26 ESELAKEVIS
+26 EAKLAKEVIN
-36 YFKPNTKAIL
+36 YFKPNIKAVL

-75 YQALENKQEAIIIAP
+75 YQALENKQEVIIIAP
-90 ISALLHPLPKKELLE
+90 ISALLHPLPKKELLK

-167 ESIKEF
+167 ESIKEL

-232 ANDLLHAYKSVIS
+232 AQDLLSVYKSVIS
-245 PKALEEIQELASL
+245 PRALEEIQELASL
-258 NELDCERFK
+258 NELDYERFK
-267 SLKVLENAQG
+267 FLKVLENPQG

-297 HKITL
+297 RKITL

-312 VLGTIKKSNM
+312 AISAL
-322 DNVLGTIEKSNM
+322 EKSSI

-431 QSDSVPV
+431 QSDSVPA

-456 KLLEIAG
+456 KLLEIAS

-471 RNLILGKKMDTH
+471 RNLILGKKMDVH

-544 NGFQSVLVVPTTLL
+544 NGFQSALVVPTTLL

-594 ELGLIDVLVG
+594 ELGLVDVLVG

-658 ALSQIKSI
+658 ALSQIKGI

-923 VDEVGQI
+923 IDEVGQI

-963 LKLSNFNQ
+963 IKLSNFNQ
-971 NITLTYSDEK
+971 NITLTYNDEH

-1008 LKQR
+1008 LKRR

>member
-36 YFKPNTKAIL
+36 YFKPNIKAIL

-167 ESIKEF
+167 ESIKEL

-194 FSLDEPSYKDLK
+194 FSLNEQSYKDLK

-245 PKALEEIQELASL
+245 PRALEEIQELASL
-258 NELDCERFK
+258 NELDGERFK
-267 SLKVLENAQG
+267 FLKVLESPQG

-286 ALEGFIALHSN
+286 ALESFIALHSN
-297 HKITL
+297 RKITL

-312 VLGTIKKSNM
+312 AISALEESHI
-322 DNVLGTIEKSNM
+322 

-371 NELNPGEWVV
+371 NELNAGEWVV

-407 IAYLGEDKLLLP
+407 IAYWGEDKLLLP

-431 QSDSVPV
+431 QSDSVPT

-446 FLKLKAKVRT
+446 FLKLKAKVKT
-456 KLLEIAG
+456 KLLEIAS

-488 VFKSHAGFE
+488 IFKSHAGFE
-497 YTSDQ
+497 YTNDQ

-515 KRVMDR
+515 HRVMDR

-544 NGFQSVLVVPTTLL
+544 NGFQSALVVPTTLL

-581 RYASEKNKLLKAV
+581 RYASGKNKLLKAV

-635 KELSKSVHF
+635 KKLSKSVHF

-658 ALSQIKSI
+658 ALSQIKGI
-666 SSLKT
+666 SSLKI

-686 NDELLKEIIYREL
+686 NDELLKEIIHREL

-719 TKLENL
+719 TKLEDL

-735 SQINA
+735 SQISA
-740 NKSEEI
+740 NESEEI
-746 MLEFAKGNYQ
+746 MLDFAKGNYQ

-826 EKNSYLGSGESIAY
+826 EKNSYLGSGESVAY

-883 KRLEKSVEIQLG
+883 KRLEKSVEIQLS

-923 VDEVGQI
+923 TDEVGQI

-963 LKLSNFNQ
+963 IKLSNFNQ
-971 NITLTYSDEK
+971 NITITYSDEH

-999 LKHLRAQIS
+999 LKHLRAQVS
-1008 LKQR
+1008 LKRH

>member
-26 ESELAKEVIS
+26 ESKLAKEVIS
-36 YFKPNTKAIL
+36 YFKPNTKAVL

-68 LGGLREF
+68 LGALREF
-75 YQALENKQEAIIIAP
+75 YQALENKQETIIIAP

-139 EASFRGDIVDIYA
+139 EASFRGDIVDIYI

-161 FFDTEC
+161 FFDAEC
-167 ESIKEF
+167 ESIKEL

-178 MSLKEDL
+178 MSFKEDL

-232 ANDLLHAYKSVIS
+232 ANDLLGVYQSIIS
-245 PKALEEIQELASL
+245 PRALEEIQELASL

-267 SLKVLENAQG
+267 FLKVLENAQG

-286 ALEGFIALHSN
+286 ALEGFITLHSN
-297 HKITL
+297 YKITL

-312 VLGTIKKSNM
+312 AISALDAG
-322 DNVLGTIEKSNM
+322 NM

-348 DGIFIS
+348 DRIFIS

-371 NELNPGEWVV
+371 NELNAGEWVV

-389 FSQLVQHSV
+389 FSQLIQHSV

-446 FLKLKAKVRT
+446 FLKLKAKVRA

-471 RNLILGKKMDTH
+471 RNLILGKKMDVH

-502 EKAIAEISKDLSS
+502 EKAIAEISRDLSS
-515 KRVMDR
+515 HRVMDR

-544 NGFQSVLVVPTTLL
+544 NGFQSALVVPTTLL

-571 NFGVKVARLD
+571 KFGVKVARLD
-581 RYASEKNKLLKAV
+581 RYIKTSEKSKLLKAV
-594 ELGLIDVLVG
+594 ELGLVDALIG

-613 KNLGLVVV
+613 KNLGLMVV

-658 ALSQIKSI
+658 ALSQIKGI

-671 PPTDRKPSRTFLKEK
+671 PPIDRKPSRTFLKEK
-686 NDELLKEIIYREL
+686 NDELLKEIIHREL

-719 TKLENL
+719 TKLEEL

-740 NKSEEI
+740 NESEEI

-895 VSAFLNPELIASD
+895 VSAFLNPELIVSD

-971 NITLTYSDEK
+971 NITLTYSDEH

-999 LKHLRAQIS
+999 LKHLCTQIS
-1008 LKQR
+1008 LKRR

>member
-26 ESELAKEVIS
+26 ESKLAKEVIS
-36 YFKPNTKAIL
+36 YVKPNTKAIL

-139 EASFRGDIVDIYA
+139 EASFRGDIVDIYI

-161 FFDTEC
+161 FFDAEC
-167 ESIKEF
+167 ESIKEL

-194 FSLDEPSYKDLK
+194 FSLDELSYKDLK

-232 ANDLLHAYKSVIS
+232 ANDLLHTYKSIIS

-258 NELDCERFK
+258 NELDDERFK
-267 SLKVLENAQG
+267 FLKVLENAQG

-312 VLGTIKKSNM
+312 AVSALET
-322 DNVLGTIEKSNM
+322 SNM

-348 DGIFIS
+348 DRIFIS

-371 NELNPGEWVV
+371 NELNAGEWVV

-389 FSQLVQHSV
+389 FSQLIQHSV

-446 FLKLKAKVRT
+446 FLKLKAKVRA

-471 RNLILGKKMDTH
+471 RNLILGKKMDVH

-497 YTSDQ
+497 YTNDQ
-502 EKAIAEISKDLSS
+502 EKAIAEISRDLSS
-515 KRVMDR
+515 HRVMDR

-544 NGFQSVLVVPTTLL
+544 NGFQSALVVPTTLL
-558 AHQHFETLRARFE
+558 AHQHFETLRVRFE

-581 RYASEKNKLLKAV
+581 RYIKTSEKSKLLKAV
-594 ELGLIDVLVG
+594 ELGLVDALIG

-613 KNLGLVVV
+613 KNLGLMVV

-658 ALSQIKSI
+658 ALSQIKGI

-686 NDELLKEIIYREL
+686 NDELLKEIIHREL

-719 TKLENL
+719 TKLEEL

-740 NKSEEI
+740 NESEEV

-812 KSLNEQA
+812 KSLNEKA

-908 SLRLDLYRRLSLCEN
+908 SLRLDLYRRLSLCED

-971 NITLTYSDEK
+971 NITITYNDEK

-1008 LKQR
+1008 LKRR

>member
-75 YQALENKQEAIIIAP
+75 YQALENKQEVIIIAP
-90 ISALLHPLPKKELLE
+90 ISALLYPLPKKELLE

-161 FFDTEC
+161 FFDAEC

-173 DPTTQ
+173 DPITQ

-194 FSLDEPSYKDLK
+194 FSLDEQSYKDLK

-232 ANDLLHAYKSVIS
+232 AHDLLHTYKSVIS
-245 PKALEEIQELASL
+245 PRALEEIQELGSL
-258 NELDCERFK
+258 NELDNERFK
-267 SLKVLENAQG
+267 FLKVLENPQG

-286 ALEGFIALHSN
+286 ALESFIALHSN
-297 HKITL
+297 RKITL

-312 VLGTIKKSNM
+312 AISTL
-322 DNVLGTIEKSNM
+322 EKSHI

-371 NELNPGEWVV
+371 NELNAGEWVV

-431 QSDSVPV
+431 QSDSVPT

-446 FLKLKAKVRT
+446 FLKLKAKVKT
-456 KLLEIAG
+456 KLLEIAS

-544 NGFQSVLVVPTTLL
+544 NGFQSALVVPTTLL

-594 ELGLIDVLVG
+594 ELGLVDVLVG
-604 THAILGAKF
+604 THAVLGAKF

-658 ALSQIKSI
+658 ALSQIKGI

-719 TKLENL
+719 TKLEEL

-735 SQINA
+735 SQISA
-740 NKSEEI
+740 NESEEI
-746 MLEFAKGNYQ
+746 MLEFAKGSYQ

-826 EKNSYLGSGESIAY
+826 EKNSYLGSGESVAY

-883 KRLEKSVEIQLG
+883 KRLEKSVEIQLS

-923 VDEVGQI
+923 TDEVGQI

-963 LKLSNFNQ
+963 IKLSNFNQ
-971 NITLTYSDEK
+971 NITITYSDEK
-981 KESLKAPSK
+981 KESLKVPSK

-1008 LKQR
+1008 LKRH

>member
-36 YFKPNTKAIL
+36 YFKPNTKSIL

-75 YQALENKQEAIIIAP
+75 YQALENKQETIIIAP

-258 NELDCERFK
+258 NELDGERFK

-286 ALEGFIALHSN
+286 ALEGFIALHSH

-312 VLGTIKKSNM
+312 VLGTI
-322 DNVLGTIEKSNM
+322 EKSSIQ
-334 ECVIAPFV
+334 CVIAPFV

-431 QSDSVPV
+431 QSDSVPA

-446 FLKLKAKVRT
+446 FLKLKAKVRA

-488 VFKSHAGFE
+488 IFKSHAGFE

-515 KRVMDR
+515 RRVMDR

-544 NGFQSVLVVPTTLL
+544 NGFQSALVVPTTLL

-658 ALSQIKSI
+658 ALSQIKGI

-719 TKLENL
+719 TKLEEL

-740 NKSEEI
+740 NESEEI

-923 VDEVGQI
+923 TDEMGQI

-963 LKLSNFNQ
+963 IKLSNFNQ
-971 NITLTYSDEK
+971 NITITYGDEK

-1008 LKQR
+1008 LKRR

>member
-68 LGGLREF
+68 LGALREF
-75 YQALENKQEAIIIAP
+75 YQALENKQETIIIAP

-258 NELDCERFK
+258 NELDGERFK
-267 SLKVLENAQG
+267 SLKVLENPQG

-286 ALEGFIALHSN
+286 ALEGFIALHSH

-312 VLGTIKKSNM
+312 AISAL
-322 DNVLGTIEKSNM
+322 EKSHI

-431 QSDSVPV
+431 QSDSVPA

-446 FLKLKAKVRT
+446 FLKLKAKVRA
-456 KLLEIAG
+456 KLLEIAS

-544 NGFQSVLVVPTTLL
+544 NGFQSALVVPTTLL

-581 RYASEKNKLLKAV
+581 RYVSEKNKLLKAV
-594 ELGLIDVLVG
+594 ELGQVDALIG

-658 ALSQIKSI
+658 ALSQIKGI

-719 TKLENL
+719 TNLEEL

-740 NKSEEI
+740 NESEEI

-963 LKLSNFNQ
+963 IKLSNFNQ
-971 NITLTYSDEK
+971 NITITYSDEK

-1008 LKQR
+1008 LKRR

>member
-26 ESELAKEVIS
+26 ESKLAKEVIS

-68 LGGLREF
+68 LGALREF
-75 YQALENKQEAIIIAP
+75 YQALENKQEVIIIAP

-167 ESIKEF
+167 ESIKEL

-267 SLKVLENAQG
+267 LLKVLENPQG

-297 HKITL
+297 RKITL

-312 VLGTIKKSNM
+312 AISAL
-322 DNVLGTIEKSNM
+322 EKSHI

-431 QSDSVPV
+431 QSDSVPA

-456 KLLEIAG
+456 KLLEIAS

-502 EKAIAEISKDLSS
+502 EKAIAEISRDLSS
-515 KRVMDR
+515 HRVMDR

-544 NGFQSVLVVPTTLL
+544 NGFQSALVVPTTLL

-581 RYASEKNKLLKAV
+581 RYASGKNKLLKAV
-594 ELGLIDVLVG
+594 ELGQIDALVG

-658 ALSQIKSI
+658 ALSQIKGI

-740 NKSEEI
+740 NESEEI

-963 LKLSNFNQ
+963 IKLSNFNQ
-971 NITLTYSDEK
+971 NITLTYSDEH

-1008 LKQR
+1008 LKRR

>member
-1 MIQSSLYRALNK
+1 MIQSSLYKALNK

-26 ESELAKEVIS
+26 ESKLAKEVIS
-36 YFKPNTKAIL
+36 YFKPNIKAVL

-75 YQALENKQEAIIIAP
+75 YQALENKQETIIIAP

-167 ESIKEF
+167 ESIKEL

-194 FSLDEPSYKDLK
+194 FSLDESSYKDLK

-232 ANDLLHAYKSVIS
+232 ANDLLCAYKSVIS
-245 PKALEEIQELASL
+245 PRALEEIQELASL

-267 SLKVLENAQG
+267 LLKVLENAQG

-312 VLGTIKKSNM
+312 AISALDAG
-322 DNVLGTIEKSNM
+322 NM

-389 FSQLVQHSV
+389 FSQLIQHSV

-431 QSDSVPV
+431 QSDSVPA

-456 KLLEIAG
+456 KLLEIAS

-471 RNLILGKKMDTH
+471 RNLILGKKMDVH

-544 NGFQSVLVVPTTLL
+544 NGFQSALVVPTTLL

-581 RYASEKNKLLKAV
+581 RYIKTSEKSKLLKAV
-594 ELGLIDVLVG
+594 ELGQVDALIG

-613 KNLGLVVV
+613 KNLGLMVV

-658 ALSQIKSI
+658 ALSQIKGI

-719 TKLENL
+719 TKLEEL

-740 NKSEEI
+740 NESEEV

-930 HEEIEDRFGKIDDLS
+930 HEEIEDRFGKMDDLS

-963 LKLSNFNQ
+963 IKLSNFNQ
-971 NITLTYSDEK
+971 NITLTYSDEH

-999 LKHLRAQIS
+999 LKHLRTQIS
-1008 LKQR
+1008 LKRR

>member
-26 ESELAKEVIS
+26 ESKLAKEVIS

-75 YQALENKQEAIIIAP
+75 YQALENKQEVIIIAP

-167 ESIKEF
+167 ESIKEL

-212 PLNSFS
+212 PFNSFS

-245 PKALEEIQELASL
+245 PRALEEIQELAGL
-258 NELDCERFK
+258 NELDYGRFK
-267 SLKVLENAQG
+267 FLKVLENAQG

-297 HKITL
+297 HKIML

-312 VLGTIKKSNM
+312 AISAL
-322 DNVLGTIEKSNM
+322 EKSSI

-471 RNLILGKKMDTH
+471 RNLILGKKMDVH

-544 NGFQSVLVVPTTLL
+544 NGFQSALVVPTTLL

-594 ELGLIDVLVG
+594 ELGQVDVLVG

-621 DEEHKFGVKQKEAL
+621 DEEHKFGVKQKEDL

-658 ALSQIKSI
+658 ALSQIKGI

-740 NKSEEI
+740 NESEEI

-908 SLRLDLYRRLSLCEN
+908 SLRLDLYRRLSLCED

-963 LKLSNFNQ
+963 IKLSNFNQ

-1008 LKQR
+1008 LKRR